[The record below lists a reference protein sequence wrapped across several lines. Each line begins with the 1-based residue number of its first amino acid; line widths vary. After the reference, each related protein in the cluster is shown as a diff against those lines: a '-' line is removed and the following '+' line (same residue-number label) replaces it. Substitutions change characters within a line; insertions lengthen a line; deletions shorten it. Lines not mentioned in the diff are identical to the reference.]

1 MTCTLRV
8 SGSSPSYLTRQTCL
22 LPVCSFFWQNFCH
35 ADPVST
41 PAAGTPSGVGVAAG
55 AAGAAIGTFVFGTG
69 WPSCATAKDVPS
81 ANASAS
87 KLDEPMW
94 LSVSPRINI
103 FTSICALFSGCDL
116 QCLDDFNLKC
126 GADMTPSR

>member
-1 MTCTLRV
+1 MPT
-8 SGSSPSYLTRQTCL
+8 PSQHQPLE
-22 LPVCSFFWQNFCH
+22 P
-35 ADPVST
+35 
-41 PAAGTPSGVGVAAG
+41 PSGVGVAAG

-116 QCLDDFNLKC
+116 QCLDDFNMKC